1 VSAPLDSWAATLRR
15 RDLSALAGALISLV
29 SLAAVAWWISGQES
43 PELPDSAAGYAWLAL
58 AALVVASNFGLRG
71 LRWHRIMVH
80 AGIEHRLRDAL
91 GLTLVGYMGNNVL
104 PARGGELLKIGLLGA
119 RSSARRREI
128 LGTVIAERLLDAA
141 VLVVLFVALT
151 WAGVAGAPGG
161 RGEAA
166 LAAGGL
172 VACAAAVA
180 LYVRLRRGGRFER
193 FAATVRPVARASR
206 LLTRRQGIPLALLSL
221 AIWCID
227 AVAFMLIARSIG
239 VALSLPDASV
249 VVVLAAL
256 GAAIPA
262 APGYVGTFDA
272 GMLLGL
278 SAAGVEGGAAVGV
291 LLLTRF
297 LFFVPV
303 TIAGL
308 AVLVC
313 GYGGLRRRRSVSTSW
328 NGSASSKSVSSSS
341 NMPDQRSRT

>member
-1 VSAPLDSWAATLRR
+1 VRRPNVSTVI
-15 RDLSALAGALISLV
+15 GAVVSLV
-29 SLAAVAWWISGQES
+29 SLAAVAWWVSKQES
-43 PELPDSAAGYAWLAL
+43 PELPDSASGYAWLVL
-58 AALVVASNFGLRG
+58 AFFVIAGNYALRG
-71 LRWHRIMVH
+71 WRWHRIMRH
-80 AGIEHRLRDAL
+80 AGIEHRLRDAF

-104 PARGGELLKIGLLGA
+104 PARGGELLRIGLLGA

-141 VLVVLFVALT
+141 VLVALFVALT
-151 WAGVAGAPGG
+151 WAGVAGSPGG

-172 VACAAAVA
+172 LACAAALA
-180 LYVRLRRGGRFER
+180 LYLRLRRGGRFER
-193 FAATVRPVARASR
+193 FAATVRPVASASR
-206 LLTRRQGIPLALLSL
+206 LLTRRQGIPLAALSL
-221 AIWCID
+221 VIWCVD
-227 AVAFMLIARSIG
+227 AVSFLLITRSIG
-239 VALSLPDASV
+239 IELSLPDALV

-278 SAAGVEGGAAVGV
+278 NATGVEGGAAVGV

-303 TIAGL
+303 TLAGL
-308 AVLVC
+308 AALVF
-313 GYGGLRRRRSVSTSW
+313 GYGGLHRRSSVSTSW
-328 NGSASSKSVSSSS
+328 NGSASRMSASSSS
-341 NMPDQRSRT
+341 NVSDQRSRT

>member
-1 VSAPLDSWAATLRR
+1 MI
-15 RDLSALAGALISLV
+15 AG
-29 SLAAVAWWISGQES
+29 
-43 PELPDSAAGYAWLAL
+43 
-58 AALVVASNFGLRG
+58 NFALRG
-71 LRWHRIMVH
+71 WRWHRIMLH
-80 AGIEHRLRDAL
+80 AGVEHRRRDAL

-104 PARGGELLKIGLLGA
+104 PARGGELLRIGLLGA

-141 VLVVLFVALT
+141 VLVALFVLLT
-151 WAGVAGAPGG
+151 WAGVAGSPGG
-161 RGEAA
+161 QSEAA

-172 VACAAAVA
+172 LACAAALA
-180 LYVRLRRGGRFER
+180 LYLRLRRGGRFER
-193 FAATVRPVARASR
+193 FAATVRPVAGASR
-206 LLTRRQGIPLALLSL
+206 LLTRRQGIPLAALSL
-221 AIWCID
+221 VIWCVD
-227 AVAFMLIARSIG
+227 ALSFLLITRSIG
-239 VALSLPDASV
+239 IELSLPDALV

-278 SAAGVEGGAAVGV
+278 NATGVEGGAAVGV

-308 AVLVC
+308 VALVF
-313 GYGGLRRRRSVSTSW
+313 GYGGLRRRNVSTSW
-328 NGSASSKSVSSSS
+328 NGSASRMSASSSS
-341 NMPDQRSRT
+341 NVSDQRSRT

>member
-1 VSAPLDSWAATLRR
+1 VGAPLDSWSAALRR
-15 RDLSALAGALISLV
+15 RDVSALLGALVSLV
-29 SLAAVAWWISGQES
+29 SLAAVAWWISGQEA

-58 AALVVASNFGLRG
+58 AALVVAGNFVLRG
-71 LRWHRIMVH
+71 VRWHLVMAH
-80 AGIEHRLRDAL
+80 AGVEHRLRDAL

-141 VLVVLFVALT
+141 VLVALFVALT

-172 VACAAAVA
+172 VACAAALA
-180 LYVRLRRGGRFER
+180 LYLRLRRGGRFER
-193 FAATVRPVARASR
+193 FAAAIRPVAGASR
-206 LLTRRQGIPLALLSL
+206 LLTRRQGIPLGLLSL

-239 VALSLPDASV
+239 VELSLPDASV

-278 SAAGVEGGAAVGV
+278 GAAGVEGGAAVGV

-303 TIAGL
+303 TIAGFL
-308 AVLVC
+308 ALVL
-313 GYGGLRRRRSVSTSW
+313 GYGGLRRRSVSTSW
-328 NGSASSKSVSSSS
+328 NGSASSTSVASSS
-341 NMPDQRSRT
+341 NRPDQRSRT